1 MRAAVKLPSR
11 ISPIR
16 SPGRPRAGAFT
27 EFEKNGQMNRCLGV
41 LLLTVLT
48 LSAAAGTGKGPKD
61 QWTDWFQRAADQ
73 MDLRAP
79 GSTPFH
85 MKVTF
90 HALPGIVLSKKE
102 SEQIISGDGTYEETW
117 VTPTRWRREVT
128 FGSYH
133 AIEVQSEA
141 GRKMQASSDYEPS
154 RVLMLLEALLY
165 PIPRDLTSPSL
176 ADEHYWWK
184 IENGAVGSQS
194 YVKISRT
201 FGTAKALIGYLF
213 LPQGGLI
220 QRINLG
226 IVTDWTNST
235 TFGGKLVP
243 QHIRQQGGTRDL
255 LTADVTVEPA
265 GPVDRTAFEV
275 PGGPAEAGMTLRPL
289 HYYEVHG
296 WDKISEFH
304 YITMGPD
311 TPHGNIRRILD
322 RHGVSREVE
331 IIYWPN
337 PADVQIFLPLIRK
350 ETFSPVTIDKT
361 PCEFDLSMSF

>member
-1 MRAAVKLPSR
+1 MKAAVKSPSR
-11 ISPIR
+11 L
-16 SPGRPRAGAFT
+16 PR
-27 EFEKNGQMNRCLGV
+27 FEKNGPMRRCLGG
-41 LLLTVLT
+41 LLLAVLT
-48 LSAAAGTGKGPKD
+48 LPAAAREAPKD
-61 QWTDWFQRAADQ
+61 PWTEWFQRAGDQ
-73 MDLRAP
+73 MNLRMFGA
-79 GSTPFH
+79 TPFH
-85 MKVTF
+85 MKVVF
-90 HALPGIVLSKKE
+90 HAFPGMVLSNKE

-117 VTPTRWRREVT
+117 VTSTRWRREVT

-165 PIPRDLTSPSL
+165 PIPRDLSSPSL

-184 IENGAVGSQS
+184 IENGAVGTQS

-201 FGTAKALIGYLF
+201 FGTGKALIGYLF
-213 LPQGGLI
+213 LPHGELI
-220 QRINLG
+220 QSVNRG

-255 LTADVTVEPA
+255 LTADVTVELA
-265 GPVDRTAFEV
+265 GPADRTAFEL

-296 WDKISEFH
+296 WSKMSEFH
-304 YITMGPD
+304 YITIGPD

-337 PADVQIFLPLIRK
+337 SDDVKIFLPSIRK
-350 ETFSPVTIDKT
+350 ETFSPVTIDKN

>member
-1 MRAAVKLPSR
+1 MR
-11 ISPIR
+11 
-16 SPGRPRAGAFT
+16 
-27 EFEKNGQMNRCLGV
+27 RCLGG
-41 LLLTVLT
+41 LLLAVLT
-48 LSAAAGTGKGPKD
+48 LPAAAREAPKD
-61 QWTDWFQRAADQ
+61 PWTEWFQRAGDQ
-73 MDLRAP
+73 MNLRMFGA
-79 GSTPFH
+79 TPFH
-85 MKVTF
+85 MKVVF
-90 HALPGIVLSKKE
+90 HAFPGMVLSNKE

-117 VTPTRWRREVT
+117 VTSTRWRREVT

-165 PIPRDLTSPSL
+165 PIPRDLSSPSL

-184 IENGAVGSQS
+184 IENGAVGTQS

-201 FGTAKALIGYLF
+201 FGTGKALIGYLF

-220 QRINLG
+220 QSINLG
-226 IVTDWTNST
+226 IVTDWTNPT
-235 TFGGKLVP
+235 VFGGKLVP
-243 QHIRQQGGTRDL
+243 QHIREQGGTRDL

-265 GPVDRTAFEV
+265 GPADRTAFEL

-296 WDKISEFH
+296 WNKMSEFH
-304 YITMGPD
+304 YITIGPD

-337 PADVQIFLPLIRK
+337 SDDVKIFLPSIRK
-350 ETFSPVTIDKT
+350 ETFSPVTIDKN